1 MMVPCISK
9 VDSFPLSNNPMRRI
23 ITIVFLL
30 CLTVTPCHA
39 LTLFQT
45 NYDDDVYET
54 EIVCESEWLP
64 LSNLSEFLPY
74 NVEWNSETRTISITA
89 ARTIKIRPD
98 WWIPP
103 GVKIESGVTYVTP
116 KYLCGLLGAE
126 AFMYDGELYVF
137 DGEIEKSA
145 LIKGNEEFRKGA
157 LTTLFRMKLVAP
169 EIYEMVRKNL
179 TGGVQG
185 ISREELSPSIPLN
198 TLAYVYPYRRNPIA
212 YILGDT
218 SGVALARRL
227 AHEGVHVRQAR
238 EGREIEEEEA
248 KQLELEIEKNFVK

>member
-1 MMVPCISK
+1 MNKFNYTHHI
-9 VDSFPLSNNPMRRI
+9 LI
-23 ITIVFLL
+23 ITLLL
-30 CLTVTPCHA
+30 CLLPIPSNA

-45 NYDDDVYET
+45 NYDDDAYET
-54 EIVCESEWLP
+54 EVIYQGEWLP

-74 NVEWNSETRTISITA
+74 DVEWSAETRTISITA

-98 WWIPP
+98 WWIPS
-103 GVKIESGVTYVTP
+103 GVKIENGVTYVTSGF
-116 KYLCGLLGAE
+116 LCGLLGAK

-169 EIYEMVRKNL
+169 EIYEMVRENL
-179 TGGVQG
+179 SGGVQE
-185 ISREELSPSIPLN
+185 ISREELPPSIPST

-212 YILGDT
+212 YIVGDT

-227 AHEGVHVRQAR
+227 VHEGVHVRQAR
-238 EGREIEEEEA
+238 EGREIREEEA
-248 KQLELEIEKNFVK
+248 KQLELEIEKILLNNK

>member
-1 MMVPCISK
+1 MTVHYLRWLCP
-9 VDSFPLSNNPMRRI
+9 NPMRRI
-23 ITIVFLL
+23 ITIVLLL
-30 CLTVTPCHA
+30 CLTVTPCYA

-45 NYDDDVYET
+45 NYDDNTYET
-54 EIVCESEWLP
+54 EIVYEGEWLS

-74 NVEWNSETRTISITA
+74 DVEWNAETRTITITA

-103 GVKIESGVTYVTP
+103 GIKIENGTTYVTSVF
-116 KYLCGLLGAE
+116 LCGLLGAE

-137 DGEIEKSA
+137 DGEVEKSA

-179 TGGVQG
+179 SGGVQG
-185 ISREELSPSIPLN
+185 ISREELPPLIPLN

-212 YILGDT
+212 YIVGDT

-227 AHEGVHVRQAR
+227 VHEGVHVRQAR
-238 EGREIEEEEA
+238 EGREIREEEA
-248 KQLELEIEKNFVK
+248 KQAEIEIEKILLNNK

>member
-1 MMVPCISK
+1 MTAHC
-9 VDSFPLSNNPMRRI
+9 PLWLCPNPMRRI
-23 ITIVFLL
+23 ITIALLL
-30 CLTVTPCHA
+30 CLTVIPCNA

-45 NYDDDVYET
+45 NYDDDAYET
-54 EIVCESEWLP
+54 EVVYEGEWLS

-74 NVEWNSETRTISITA
+74 DVEWNAETRTITITA

-103 GVKIESGVTYVTP
+103 GVKIENGVTYVTP

-126 AFMYDGELYVF
+126 AFMYDRELYVF
-137 DGEIEKSA
+137 DGEVKKSA

-169 EIYEMVRKNL
+169 EIYEMVRENL
-179 TGGVQG
+179 SGGVQG
-185 ISREELSPSIPLN
+185 ISREELSPSIPST

-212 YILGDT
+212 YIVGDT

-227 AHEGVHVRQAR
+227 VHEGVHVRQAR
-238 EGREIEEEEA
+238 EGREIREEEA
-248 KQLELEIEKNFVK
+248 KQAEIEIEGILLGNK

>member
-1 MMVPCISK
+1 MPWVRPMK
-9 VDSFPLSNNPMRRI
+9 HNNSMRRI
-23 ITIVFLL
+23 ILSALVL
-30 CLTVTPCHA
+30 CLIVTPCSA

-45 NYDDDVYET
+45 NYDDDAYET
-54 EIVCESEWLP
+54 EIVYEGEWLP

-74 NVEWNSETRTISITA
+74 DVEWNAETRTITIIA
-89 ARTIKIRPD
+89 ARTFQIRPD

-103 GVKIESGVTYVTP
+103 GVKIENGVTYVTP

-137 DGEIEKSA
+137 DGEVEKSA

-179 TGGVQG
+179 SGGV
-185 ISREELSPSIPLN
+185 
-198 TLAYVYPYRRNPIA
+198 
-212 YILGDT
+212 
-218 SGVALARRL
+218 
-227 AHEGVHVRQAR
+227 
-238 EGREIEEEEA
+238 
-248 KQLELEIEKNFVK
+248 

>member
-1 MMVPCISK
+1 
-9 VDSFPLSNNPMRRI
+9 MRRI
-23 ITIVFLL
+23 IIITLLL
-30 CLTVTPCHA
+30 CLTVTPCYA

-54 EIVCESEWLP
+54 EIVYEGEWFP

-74 NVEWNSETRTISITA
+74 DVEWSAETRTITITA

-103 GVKIESGVTYVTP
+103 GVKIENGTTYVTSGF
-116 KYLCGLLGAE
+116 LCGLLGAE
-126 AFMYDGELYVF
+126 AFMYDGELYAF
-137 DGEIEKSA
+137 DGEVEKSA

-169 EIYEMVRKNL
+169 EIYEMVRENL
-179 TGGVQG
+179 SGGVQG
-185 ISREELSPSIPLN
+185 VSREELPPSIPST

-212 YILGDT
+212 YIVGDT

-227 AHEGVHVRQAR
+227 IHEGVHVGQAR
-238 EGREIEEEEA
+238 EGKEIREEEA
-248 KQLELEIEKNFVK
+248 KQAEIEIEKILLNNK